1 VSVQS
6 AVAVQLAVAVL
17 LIVVLAFRP
26 AAPSATMV
34 AMMQLKTH
42 QLSQQLLKK

>member
-26 AAPSATMV
+26 AAPSAPMV
-34 AMMQLKTH
+34 AMM